1 MRGKKIKDQRRVN
14 DFWTRK
20 AKAEKYPARSVFK
33 LEEADQK
40 YGLFKAGYRVL
51 DLGCSP
57 GSWSLYAAKKVG
69 PSGLV
74 IGLDLKPTEVAHPPQ
89 VRFIQA
95 DVTGYSFE
103 EFEDDRPF
111 DVVLSD
117 MAPATTG
124 NKSVDQDRSFALFE
138 MALYVAERLLAPKGT
153 IYFKVFQG
161 PDVDSLVK
169 ELGDRFETVR
179 RIKPKSSRS
188 FSPEIFVLGTGY
200 HSNHFRG
207 G

>member
-1 MRGKKIKDQRRVN
+1 MRGKKVKDPRRVN

-33 LEEADQK
+33 LEEADRK
-40 YGLFKAGYRVL
+40 YGIFKSGGRVL
-51 DLGCSP
+51 DLGCHP
-57 GSWSLYAAKKVG
+57 GSWSLYAGKKVG
-69 PSGLV
+69 SSGLV
-74 IGLDLKPTEVAHPPQ
+74 VGIDLQATEVDHPVW
-89 VRFIQA
+89 VRFMQM
-95 DVTGYSFE
+95 DVTHLTNRDL
-103 EFEDDRPF
+103 EDAAPF

-124 NKSVDQDRSFALFE
+124 NKSVDQDRSFTLFQT
-138 MALYVAERLLAPKGT
+138 ALYLAESLLAQGGK

-161 PDVDSLVK
+161 PDVDGLIK
-169 ELGDRFETVR
+169 EMGDRFASVR

-188 FSPEIFVLGTGY
+188 FSPEIFVLGTGFKT
-200 HSNHFRG
+200 NHFRG